1 KGGVMTCT
9 TAGGTSRKS
18 EPAMPILTVAWAF
31 GSCALIAAAS
41 SAGSSAAAANLTLV
55 CPFMGVSFALV
66 LAGEPH
72 NTTRR
77 NFLGTDLRIRNP
89 KSEIRN
95 SKSETNPNYQR
106 SNDRNQKPSGLE
118 FASLA
123 IGICFGFRVS

>member
-9 TAGGTSRKS
+9 TAGGTSRSS

-31 GSCALIAAAS
+31 GSCAAVAAAS
-41 SAGSSAAAANLTLV
+41 SAGTSAAAANLTLV

-77 NFLGTDLRIRNP
+77 NLLGTDLRIRNP

-95 SKSETNPNYQR
+95 PKQI
-106 SNDRNQKPSGLE
+106 
-118 FASLA
+118 A
-123 IGICFGFRVS
+123 IPKKQ